1 MKKGKKGIKGKIVI
15 GAVII
20 ALAGA
25 GVYHSTGAGI
35 EVSAFDVAPGEVER
49 LITETGSVEASSSAV
64 ISSRIQGQLLSVAV
78 KEGDT
83 VTEGQRIASYTED
96 SGAADI
102 GGIRAQ
108 ISGLTVQLNQA
119 KDLAGKSSQLYQE
132 GAMSYDEYSEAQAA
146 VKKIESQ
153 ISALNYSITG
163 LSESAGSK
171 GVIAPISGTVT
182 QVMVREGEIV
192 SPGAP
197 MIEISDISD
206 VHIKVNLVSED
217 ADEIAVGNAV
227 RVKSESDSLIDGS
240 AKVKKIYIKAQD
252 VLSDLGIVQKR
263 VPVEISLSG
272 NKNLRLGR
280 NLNVEII
287 VEKKENVLRI
297 PDNAIF
303 EINRERHVFIIEN
316 GKAKLQS
323 VEIGLEG
330 EKFVEI
336 ISGLSAGDKVI
347 TSPAREVEDGKAVK
361 AIE

>member
-1 MKKGKKGIKGKIVI
+1 MKKGLKGKIIIVI
-15 GAVII
+15 VII
-20 ALAGA
+20 ALAGTGVYYSMGA
-25 GVYHSTGAGI
+25 GV
-35 EVSAFDVAPGEVER
+35 EVSAFEAAPGDVER
-49 LITETGSVEASSSAV
+49 LITESGSVEAKSSAV

-83 VTEGQRIASYTED
+83 VEEGQRIASYTAD

-108 ISGLTVQLNQA
+108 ISGLQVQLNQA
-119 KDLAGKSSQLYQE
+119 RDLAGKSRQLYDE
-132 GAMSYDEYSEAQAA
+132 GAVSYDEYSEAQTA
-146 VKKIESQ
+146 VKQLESQ
-153 ISALNYSITG
+153 ISVLNYSIAG

-171 GVIAPISGTVT
+171 GVIAPISGVVT

-192 SPGAP
+192 SPGTP
-197 MIEISDISD
+197 MIEISDISE
-206 VHIKVNLVSED
+206 VHIRVNLISED
-217 ADEIAVGNAV
+217 ADEVALGNTA
-227 RVKSESDSLIDGS
+227 RIKSESDSLIDGS

-263 VPVEISLSG
+263 VPVEITLSG
-272 NKNLRLGR
+272 GKDLRLGR
-280 NLNVEII
+280 SVNVEII
-287 VEKKENVLRI
+287 VDKRENVLRV

-303 EINRERHVFIIEN
+303 EINRQHHVFVVEN

-336 ISGLSAGDKVI
+336 KSGLSLGDKVI

-361 AIE
+361 VLE